1 MSYNFE
7 FIFKRSFWTWSNVR
21 FRFAVLVVGLR
32 SWMECRLVSD
42 KSLGDSWHFKHLPI
56 VVPYLEVSRANSI
69 IAGLPKRIEISGN
82 NFDLSHYLFS
92 DSRWHSSSSIL
103 VVFKNSKNTGLR
115 PQICMI
121 VRMLKSQ
128 CRIRRTPWTEIPIA
142 FTCFRMGFVSSADF
156 HRMCT
161 WGHPEVSLAPSVL
174 LALSQIL
181 ALYPSFPSHSSHA
194 KKPNRRTRNRSA
206 DAWKEYWTF

>member
-1 MSYNFE
+1 MVECSISVCCSSWSALLNGMPLGVWQKSWWFMTLQTSSDRRTIPWSFSSQFNHRWPAKENRNFWE
-7 FIFKRSFWTWSNVR
+7 QFRSISLFIQWQQMTFK
-21 FRFAVLVVGLR
+21 L
-32 SWMECRLVSD
+32 
-42 KSLGDSWHFKHLPI
+42 
-56 VVPYLEVSRANSI
+56 
-69 IAGLPKRIEISGN
+69 
-82 NFDLSHYLFS
+82 
-92 DSRWHSSSSIL
+92 SIL

-128 CRIRRTPWTEIPIA
+128 CRIRRTPWTEIPIEL
-142 FTCFRMGFVSSADF
+142 TCFRMGFVSSADF

-174 LALSQIL
+174 LALSRIL
-181 ALYPSFPSHSSHA
+181 ALYPSFPSHRSHA

>member
-1 MSYNFE
+1 MP
-7 FIFKRSFWTWSNVR
+7 
-21 FRFAVLVVGLR
+21 
-32 SWMECRLVSD
+32 
-42 KSLGDSWHFKHLPI
+42 LGDSWHFKHLPI
-56 VVPYLEVSRANSI
+56 VVPYLEVSQANSI
-69 IAGLPKRIEISGN
+69 TAGLPKRIEISGN
-82 NFDLSHYLFS
+82 NFDLSHYSFSEWQKMTFKLF
-92 DSRWHSSSSIL
+92 IP

-174 LALSQIL
+174 LTLSQIL
-181 ALYPSFPSHSSHA
+181 ALYPSFPSHRSHA
-194 KKPNRRTRNRSA
+194 KQPNRRTRNRSA
-206 DAWKEYWTF
+206 DAWK